1 MTPHVRAVIVDAVAA
16 AERGGRM
23 LDVLRYWQAI
33 EHFSPQRLESPGEK
47 DGPRA
52 LSSTGPLPWQ
62 GSKRGPSREGVP
74 DSAVWRHT
82 VYLGVFDLAKVGDTL
97 RQVLGALDD
106 EADDGRTRKPS
117 GCSALASLTLDER
130 GRYVKESLMVSGCAW
145 AVGNAPSLST
155 GDAAW
160 AGGLD
165 QVQENLE
172 LLVAGMGDEL
182 VKAQPDKSAGAAKV
196 AGVTGWTLALVTG
209 GVGAIVP
216 AIVSAA
222 APWIGSLAELAIEK
236 FGGALADKANDTIRE
251 KVSRDQA
258 SDAAPRPPAD
268 IGIRSFTREDLAALT
283 IWMAKALHVL
293 DSLEPTRIW
302 CRSYQ
307 VRPGVE
313 PPANDML
320 GSFQAADL
328 DLVAAAL
335 ESRDAGQAL
344 REYLTPH
351 DQVDTSRRT
360 DLHAAPRVL
369 LDRLAPDF
377 LPAGCW
383 PGEHHLVASQ
393 QFALNQTFLD
403 LAAPDSRGLRTVNGP
418 PGTGKTTLLKDVVA
432 GVVVER
438 ARRLARLPNARAAF
452 AKKPLEWETKTG
464 KKRAVY
470 PAIAD
475 LTGYE
480 MVVASSNNGAVENIS
495 RDLPARSAIDTT
507 RFPDADYFAEQ
518 AQLLTRDEDSWG
530 AVAAVLG
537 KKEYRDHVADAHW
550 IKGHEGDPRIGL
562 HARLRN
568 ALPGDGQSLSWQDA
582 VAAFEAAA
590 SRVERLRSERQ
601 AVADDVVR
609 PDEPVTTA
617 EALDRAVAAART
629 RRDEL
634 EQPLDDARR
643 HATTAE
649 KHLSRADTAVHGAI
663 VKLDSH
669 GSTRPS
675 WLRRLFHPAEHRAW
689 LDERTPLA
697 DDVDRARAEQD
708 GALVDRRRRD
718 AAVVAAQN
726 ALTRAKKDLGS
737 AEQRAAGLARVSA
750 AWGGAVPGA
759 DWDASHSDRPAMERR
774 EQSTPW
780 TDPEFVQARAELFLA
795 ALDLHKSL
803 LVEAGGDVLRSL
815 TAAMD
820 VIGGNVPRNVP
831 ATHVLAAWQ
840 VFFLAVPLISTTFD
854 SLPRMFDRIGR
865 EDLGW
870 LIVDEAGQARPQHI
884 VGALWRAQRALVVG
898 DPLQIEPVV
907 TVPLDVQTLLRNHFT
922 VDAAWMPGRGSVQSI
937 ADRTTPFGTYLS
949 GPEGED
955 VWVGMPLRVHRRCDD
970 PMFTIS
976 NAVAYGGSMVHGVN
990 RKKPASLLT
999 QNTWVDV
1006 PAGPDRW
1013 NPMEAT
1019 WAEALLRQIDQ
1030 RGHDELASGA
1040 RESWDLTKS
1049 VFVVSPYRTVADRLE
1064 KALAAWLPVN
1074 DKKDRRVGT
1083 VHTTQGKEAEVV
1095 ILVLGGSVTDLDRR
1109 VWAART
1115 PNVLN
1120 VAVSRA
1126 KRQLAVVGDFGRWS
1140 KQQYFSVLAGHVG
1153 EEPGQIKRVDGSVRP
1168 WW

>member
-1 MTPHVRAVIVDAVAA
+1 
-16 AERGGRM
+16 M
-23 LDVLRYWQAI
+23 LDVVRYWQAI
-33 EHFSPQRLESPGEK
+33 EHFSPQPLESPGVGG
-47 DGPRA
+47 GPQA
-52 LSSTGPLPWQ
+52 LPSTGSLPWRV
-62 GSKRGPSREGVP
+62 SEPERTRKNVP
-74 DSAVWRHT
+74 DDVVWRHT

-97 RQVLGALDD
+97 RQVLGISGD
-106 EADDGRTRKPS
+106 EADDGRTRKPT
-117 GCSALASLTLDER
+117 GYSALASVTFDGR
-130 GRYVKESLMVSGCAW
+130 GRYVKESLAVSGCAW
-145 AVGNAPSLST
+145 AVGNASSLTT
-155 GDAAW
+155 GDTAW
-160 AGGLD
+160 TSQLD
-165 QVQENLE
+165 EVRKNLE
-172 LLVAGMGDEL
+172 LLVAGIGDEL
-182 VKAQPDKSAGAAKV
+182 VKARPDTSGGGTKV
-196 AGVTGWTLALVTG
+196 AGIAGWTLALVTG

-216 AIVSAA
+216 ALVSAA
-222 APWIGSLAELAIEK
+222 APWISSLAELATEK
-236 FGGALADKANDTIRE
+236 IGGALADKANDAIRE
-251 KVSRDQA
+251 KVSQDQA
-258 SDAAPRPPAD
+258 SDGTIHPPAD
-268 IGIRSFTREDLAALT
+268 IGTRSFTREDLAALT
-283 IWMAKALHVL
+283 VWTARALHVL

-302 CRSYQ
+302 YRSYQ

-320 GSFQAADL
+320 GSFQAGDL
-328 DLVAAAL
+328 DLVASAL
-335 ESRDAGQAL
+335 ENLDGGQAL
-344 REYLTPH
+344 LEYLTPH
-351 DQVDTSRRT
+351 DQVDPAHRT
-360 DLHAAPRVL
+360 DLRAAPRVL
-369 LDRLAPDF
+369 LDGLSPHS

-403 LAAPDSRGLRTVNGP
+403 LAAPDARGLRTVNGP

-438 ARRLARLPNARAAF
+438 ARQLAKLPNARAAF
-452 AKKPLEWETKTG
+452 AKDALEWETKTG
-464 KKRAVY
+464 VERKVY
-470 PAIAD
+470 PPIAA

-480 MVVASSNNGAVENIS
+480 VVVASSNNSAVENIS
-495 RDLPARSAIDTT
+495 RDLPTRSAIDAT
-507 RFPDADYFAEQ
+507 RFPETDYFSEQ
-518 AQLLTRDEDSWG
+518 AQLLTGDEDSWG

-537 KKEYRDHVADAHW
+537 KKKYRDHVTETHW
-550 IKGHEGDPRIGL
+550 IKGHENDPRVGL
-562 HARLRN
+562 HMRLRN
-568 ALPGDGQSLSWQDA
+568 AVPGDGQSLSWQDA
-582 VAAFEAAA
+582 VAAFEAA
-590 SRVERLRSERQ
+590 SNRVERMRSERQ

-609 PDEPVTTA
+609 PDEPVTTG
-617 EALDRAVAAART
+617 EALAHAVSAARA
-629 RRDEL
+629 RHDEL
-634 EQPLDDARR
+634 EQRLDDARR
-643 HATTAE
+643 HAETAADY
-649 KHLSRADTAVHGAI
+649 LSSADTALRGAI
-663 VKLDSH
+663 ATFESH
-669 GSTRPS
+669 GSTRPG
-675 WLRRLFHPAEHRAW
+675 WLRRLFRPAEHRTW
-689 LDERTPLA
+689 LDRRAPLA
-697 DDVDRARAEQD
+697 DGVDQARAEQAE
-708 GALVDRRRRD
+708 ALADRRRHGT
-718 AAVVAAQN
+718 AVVEAQR
-726 ALTRAKKDLGS
+726 ALTKAKEDVGA
-737 AEQRAAGLARVSA
+737 AEGRAAALARASA
-750 AWGGAVPGA
+750 AWGNAVPGA
-759 DWDASHSDRPAMERR
+759 DWDSVSSDRPAMERR

-780 TDPEFVQARAELFLA
+780 TDSEFVQARAELFLA

-803 LVEAGGDVLRSL
+803 LVEGKGIVRQSL
-815 TAAMD
+815 SAAMD
-820 VIGGNVPRNVP
+820 VIGGRVPRNVP

-870 LIVDEAGQARPQHI
+870 LIVDEAGQARPQHV

-907 TVPLDVQTLLRNHFT
+907 TVALDVQNLLRKHFK
-922 VDAAWMPGRGSVQSI
+922 VDAAWMPGRSSVQST

-949 GPEGED
+949 GPEDED

-976 NAVAYGGSMVHGVN
+976 NAVAYSGSMVHGVN
-990 RKKPASLLT
+990 RKKPARLLT

-1013 NPMEAT
+1013 NPMEGT

-1030 RGHDELASGA
+1030 RGRDEVNKGA

-1064 KALAAWLPVN
+1064 KALAAWLPVK

-1095 ILVLGGSVTDLDRR
+1095 ILVLGGSVTDLDKR
-1109 VWAART
+1109 VWAARS

-1140 KQQYFSVLAGHVG
+1140 KQHYFSVLAGHVG

>member
-1 MTPHVRAVIVDAVAA
+1 
-16 AERGGRM
+16 M
-23 LDVLRYWQAI
+23 LDVVRYWQAI
-33 EHFSPQRLESPGEK
+33 EHFSPQQLESPGEK
-47 DGPRA
+47 DGLRA
-52 LSSTGPLPWQ
+52 LSSNGPLPWQ
-62 GSKRGPSREGVP
+62 LSTREPTDDVP
-74 DSAVWRHT
+74 DDAVWRHT
-82 VYLGVFDLAKVGDTL
+82 MYLGVFDLAKVGDTL
-97 RQVLGALDD
+97 RQVLGTADD
-106 EADDGRTRKPS
+106 EADDGRTKKPT
-117 GCSALASLTLDER
+117 GYSALASLTFDER
-130 GRYVKESLMVSGCAW
+130 GRYVKESLTVSGCAW
-145 AVGNAPSLST
+145 AVGNAPSLLT
-155 GDAAW
+155 GDVAW
-160 AGGLD
+160 TGRLD
-165 QVQENLE
+165 EIQDTLE
-172 LLVAGMGDEL
+172 QMVAGIGDGL
-182 VKAQPDKSAGAAKV
+182 VTARPGTTSSAAKV
-196 AGVTGWTLALVTG
+196 AGITGWTLAFVSG
-209 GVGAIVP
+209 GVSTIIP
-216 AIVSAA
+216 ALVSAA
-222 APWIGSLAELAIEK
+222 APWISSLAELAIEK

-251 KVSRDQA
+251 NVSRDQA
-258 SDAAPRPPAD
+258 SDATPHRPTD

-283 IWMAKALHVL
+283 LWTATGLHVL

-302 CRSYQ
+302 HRSYQ

-313 PPANDML
+313 PPATDML
-320 GSFQAADL
+320 GSFQADDL
-328 DLVAAAL
+328 GRVASAL
-335 ESRDAGQAL
+335 DDRDAGQAL
-344 REYLTPH
+344 LEYLTPH
-351 DQVDTSRRT
+351 DQVDKADRT
-360 DLHAAPRVL
+360 DLHASPRVL
-369 LDRLAPDF
+369 LDRLAPRF

-403 LAAPDSRGLRTVNGP
+403 LAVTGARGLRTVNGP

-438 ARRLARLPNARAAF
+438 ARQLAKLPNARAAF

-464 KKRAVY
+464 KTRAVY
-470 PAIAD
+470 PPIPA

-495 RDLPARSAIDTT
+495 RDLPARSAIDAE
-507 RFPDADYFAEQ
+507 RFADADYFAEQ
-518 AQLLTRDEDSWG
+518 AELMTGDEDSWG

-537 KKEYRDHVADAHW
+537 KKEYRDQFVKAHW
-550 IKGHEGDPRIGL
+550 IKGHEGDPRLGL
-562 HARLRN
+562 HMRLKN
-568 ALPGDGQSLSWQDA
+568 AVRGDGQSVSWRDA
-582 VAAFEAAA
+582 VAAFDAAS
-590 SRVERLRSERQ
+590 SRVEQLRSERQ
-601 AVADDVVR
+601 AVADNVVR
-609 PDEPVTTA
+609 PDEPVTTG
-617 EALDRAVAAART
+617 ETLDRAVAAART
-629 RRDEL
+629 RRDAL
-634 EQPLDDARR
+634 ERPLDDARR
-643 HATTAE
+643 HAATAE
-649 KHLSRADTAVHGAI
+649 SHRSSADTALLGAI
-663 VKLDSH
+663 AAQDHHRS
-669 GSTRPS
+669 SRPG
-675 WLRRLFHPAEHRAW
+675 WLRRLFRPAEHRTW
-689 LDERTPLA
+689 LDERARLA
-697 DDVDRARAEQD
+697 QSADRARGEQAE
-708 GALVDRRRRD
+708 ALADSTGLD
-718 AAVVAAQN
+718 AAVVAARS
-726 ALTRAKKDLGS
+726 ALTEATEELGS
-737 AEQRAAGLARVSA
+737 AERRAACLARASA

-759 DWDASHSDRPAMERR
+759 DWDASRSDRPAMERR

-803 LVEAGGDVLRSL
+803 LVETGGDVLRSL
-815 TAAMD
+815 AAAMD

-907 TVPLDVQTLLRNHFT
+907 TVPLDVQTLLRKHFT

-990 RKKPASLLT
+990 RKKPAGLLT

-1013 NPMEAT
+1013 NPLEGE
-1019 WAEALLRQIDQ
+1019 WVKALLRQIDQ
-1030 RGHDELASGA
+1030 RGREEVDAGT

-1049 VFVVSPYRTVADRLE
+1049 VFVVSPYRTVAKALE
-1064 KALAAWLPVN
+1064 KPLAPWLPIK
-1074 DKKDRRVGT
+1074 DKKNKRIGT

-1095 ILVLGGSVTDLDRR
+1095 ILVLGGSMEDLDRS
-1109 VWAART
+1109 VWAARS
-1115 PNVLN
+1115 PNVVN

-1126 KRQLAVVGDFGRWS
+1126 KRQLAVVGDLGRWS
-1140 KQQYFSVLAGHVG
+1140 KQHYFSVLAGHVRD
-1153 EEPGQIKRVDGSVRP
+1153 EPGQIKRVDGSVRP
-1168 WW
+1168 SW